1 MMKIGDLVMRVRPD
15 WIRTGQSRVGLIE
28 SRAEYKNCF
37 VVRFFDG
44 KSPSKNAY
52 HRDRL
57 RKVTR
62 SNQWQVKQES
72 GLSLDR
78 TS

>member
-1 MMKIGDLVMRVRPD
+1 MMQIGDLVIVSPD
-15 WIRTGQSRVGLIE
+15 WIQTGQERVGLIE

-44 KSPSKNAY
+44 KSPSKNAC

-72 GLSLDR
+72 GLSLDG